1 MTKMKGYFFSQP
13 HQPFFTLGIIN
24 AILMMIIFLL
34 SFKGVVTL
42 SIDTFAFHAYSLIF
56 TVFTPFFLGF
66 LLTTFPRFSQ
76 TPAIEKQ
83 LYLTAFTLLFSG
95 VVLFVLGAFISIMIA
110 ALGAFLIFLAQL
122 YTAHI
127 FYTIYK
133 NSPLEDKHD
142 QFWILTAWL
151 EGIAANVLFIA
162 YFLDI
167 LPLTPLAIG
176 AGIYLYLIL
185 LALSVGQRMVPFF
198 SHVMIERNK
207 TLLKTMFILFNLKV
221 LFDLFDLK
229 IGFIFLIV
237 AGAIMMKEVLRWKL
251 PFRQAD
257 AILWILHLAIFWLP
271 TALIL
276 GGFSELA
283 GLLFGKYFLAISI
296 HLVVLGFLT
305 TIMIGFGT
313 RVTIGHSGNQMRIDK
328 YTKVLFYLTQIVVYF
343 RALYS
348 FSGSSML
355 FDITATLWIVLFTAW
370 SIKYLPV
377 VVAGKK
383 LS

>member
-1 MTKMKGYFFSQP
+1 MTLTKRYFFSQP

-24 AILMMIIFLL
+24 AILMMLIFLL
-34 SFKGVVTL
+34 SFKGVFIL
-42 SIDTFAFHAYSLIF
+42 SLDTFSFHAYSLIF

-76 TPAIEKQ
+76 TQAIEKQ
-83 LYLTAFTLLFSG
+83 VYLTAFTLLFSG
-95 VVLFVLGAFISIMIA
+95 VVLFLLGAFTSIMIV

-122 YTAHI
+122 YTVHI

-133 NSPLEDKHD
+133 KSPLSDKHD
-142 QFWILTAWL
+142 QFWILTAWV
-151 EGIAANVLFIA
+151 EGIASNVLFIG

-167 LPLTPLAIG
+167 LPLSPLTIG
-176 AGIYLYLIL
+176 VGIYLYLIL
-185 LALSVGQRMVPFF
+185 LALSVAQRMVPFF

-207 TLLKTMFILFNLKV
+207 ILLKVMFILFNLKV
-221 LFDLFDLK
+221 FFDLFDLK
-229 IGFIFLIV
+229 IGFIFLII

-251 PFRQAD
+251 PFKQAD

-276 GGFSELA
+276 GGFAELA
-283 GLLFGKYFLAISI
+283 GLIFGKSFLAISI
-296 HLVVLGFLT
+296 HLVVLGFLS

-313 RVTIGHSGNQMRIDK
+313 RVTIGHSGNQMRIDN
-328 YTKVLFYLTQIVVYF
+328 YTKVLFYLTQIIVYF

-348 FSGSSML
+348 FSANTML

-370 SIKYLPV
+370 SVKYLPV
-377 VVAGKK
+377 IITGKK

>member
-1 MTKMKGYFFSQP
+1 MRQTKGYFFSQP
-13 HQPFFTLGIIN
+13 HQPFFTLGILN
-24 AILMMIIFLL
+24 AIIMMLIFLL
-34 SFKGVVTL
+34 SFKGVFIL
-42 SIDTFAFHAYSLIF
+42 SLDTFAFHAYSLIF

-76 TPAIEKQ
+76 TAAIEKQ
-83 LYLTAFTLLFSG
+83 VYLTAFTLLFLG
-95 VVLFVLGAFISIMIA
+95 ILLFLVGAFTSIMIV
-110 ALGAFLIFLAQL
+110 ALGGFLIFLSQL
-122 YTAHI
+122 YTTHI

-133 NSPLEDKHD
+133 NSPQKDKHD
-142 QFWILTAWL
+142 QFWILSAWL
-151 EGIAANVLFIA
+151 EGIVANVLFIG

-167 LPLTPLAIG
+167 LALSPLTIG
-176 AGIYLYLIL
+176 VGIYLYLIL
-185 LALSVGQRMVPFF
+185 LALSVGQRMIPFF
-198 SHVMIERNK
+198 SHVLVDRNK
-207 TLLKTMFILFNLKV
+207 NLLKTMFILFNLKV
-221 LFDLFDLK
+221 FSDLFDLK
-229 IGFIFLIV
+229 IGFIFLLV
-237 AGAIMMKEVLRWKL
+237 AGAIMMREVLRWRL
-251 PFRQAD
+251 PFKSAD

-271 TALIL
+271 TALII

-283 GLLFGKYFLAISI
+283 GLIFNKSFLALSI

-313 RVTIGHSGNQMRIDK
+313 RVTLGHSGNAMQIDS

-348 FSGSSML
+348 FSSSSLL
-355 FDITATLWIVLFTAW
+355 FDITATLWIVLFVSW

-377 VVAGKK
+377 IILGKK